1 MSASSNASAL
11 SFLRDYTQPQ
21 GTSMVS
27 LLLPPST
34 SLDKIRA
41 RMTSEI
47 ATSQNIKDKNNRL
60 SVGVALSRISEYL
73 KGLRQIPKTGL
84 ALFSEQYI

>member
-1 MSASSNASAL
+1 MSL

-27 LLLPPST
+27 LLLPPGT
-34 SLDKIRA
+34 SLDKIRT
-41 RMTSEI
+41 RMTGEI
-47 ATSQNIKDKNNRL
+47 STSQNIKDKSNRL

-84 ALFSEQYI
+84 ALYSEQYI